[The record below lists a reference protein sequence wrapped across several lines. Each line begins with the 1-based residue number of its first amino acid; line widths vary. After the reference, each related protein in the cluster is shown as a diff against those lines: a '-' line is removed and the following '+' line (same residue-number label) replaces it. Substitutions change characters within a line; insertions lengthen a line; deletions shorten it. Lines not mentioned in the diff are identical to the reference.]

1 MYRVNAERSQEKNDR
16 NGRIERCT
24 KVTPQCLPGR
34 KSLRDENSTPY
45 RSRKST
51 NAWASQYRLTPQGK
65 LKLHNLAFMDATDQ
79 LGFQFR
85 PAERRVWTVRALV
98 SAVRSHIEREYSDCW
113 VEGEISNL
121 RIPDSG
127 HLYFTLKEE
136 SAQIRVVMFR
146 SSAKL
151 LRFRPENGLHVTVR
165 GRITVYEDRGE
176 LQISAEFMEPK
187 GAGAL
192 QLAFEQLKARLQA
205 EGLFEVSRKKPI
217 PPLPQR
223 IGIITSPQGAALRD
237 ILNILA
243 RRHHSANVLIYPAQV
258 QGEAAAGEVM
268 AGVRFF
274 NQDLQRGGAVEV
286 IVIARGGG
294 SAEDLAAFN
303 HEGLARAVA
312 DSKIP
317 VISAI
322 GHETDFTIIDFVA
335 DLRAPT
341 PSAAAELVIRSRQ
354 DIEAQAEDLCRRLE
368 RALRYR
374 LLMARQEL
382 TERAQHGAFARMM
395 DGIHRRQQ
403 KLDEQRFRLEK
414 AERQLL
420 ERCRRRSENVSSA
433 VRHYDARRRLA
444 AVRQGLEAQVA
455 NLAAAIRRRLLESGG
470 ALDRR
475 AASLEAL
482 SPVAILNRGY
492 ALVFDAKGR
501 LVKDAAR
508 LEAGD
513 ELSARLARGRVR
525 ARVTASEPGEPEPGD
540 LH

>member
-1 MYRVNAERSQEKNDR
+1 MGMA
-16 NGRIERCT
+16 
-24 KVTPQCLPGR
+24 
-34 KSLRDENSTPY
+34 
-45 RSRKST
+45 
-51 NAWASQYRLTPQGK
+51 
-65 LKLHNLAFMDATDQ
+65 DQ

-85 PAERRVWTVRALV
+85 APERRIWTVRALV
-98 SAVRSHIEREYSDCW
+98 AAVRTHVEREYSDCW

-136 SAQIRVVMFR
+136 AAQIRVVMFR

-151 LRFRPENGLHVTVR
+151 LRFRPENGLRVTVR

-176 LQISAEFMEPK
+176 LQISAEFMEPQ

-192 QLAFEQLKARLQA
+192 QLAFEQLKTRLQA
-205 EGLFEVSRKKPI
+205 EGLFEASRKKLI
-217 PPLPQR
+217 PALPQR

-243 RRHHSANVLIYPAQV
+243 RRHHSANVVIYPAQV
-258 QGEAAAGEVM
+258 QGDAAAREVM
-268 AGVRFF
+268 AGLRHF
-274 NQDLQRGGAVEV
+274 NQDLRRGSAVEV
-286 IVIARGGG
+286 IIVARGGG
-294 SAEDLAAFN
+294 SAEDLACFN

-322 GHETDFTIIDFVA
+322 GHETDFTIVDFAA

-354 DIEAQAEDLCRRLE
+354 EIEAQAEELNRRLE
-368 RALRYR
+368 RAVRYR
-374 LLMARQEL
+374 LLMARQQL
-382 TERAQHGAFARMM
+382 IERAQHGAFARMM
-395 DGIHRRQQ
+395 DGIHWRQQ

-414 AERQLL
+414 AERQIL
-420 ERCRRRSENVSSA
+420 ERCRRRAENVAAA
-433 VRHYDARRRLA
+433 VRHYDARQRLA
-444 AVRQGLEAQVA
+444 AARQQLASEVA
-455 NLAAAIRRRLLESGG
+455 NLAAAVHKRLLGSRGR
-470 ALDRR
+470 LDRLS
-475 AASLEAL
+475 ASLEAL

-492 ALVFDAKGR
+492 ALVFDAGGQ
-501 LVKDAAR
+501 LVKDAAQ
-508 LEAGD
+508 LKGGD

-525 ARVTASEPGEPEPGD
+525 ARVTATEGGETQSRNLRSQD
-540 LH
+540 S

>member
-1 MYRVNAERSQEKNDR
+1 MEMS
-16 NGRIERCT
+16 
-24 KVTPQCLPGR
+24 
-34 KSLRDENSTPY
+34 
-45 RSRKST
+45 
-51 NAWASQYRLTPQGK
+51 
-65 LKLHNLAFMDATDQ
+65 DQ

-85 PAERRVWTVRALV
+85 VPERRVWTVRALV
-98 SAVRSHIEREYSDCW
+98 LAVRSLVERQYSDCW

-176 LQISAEFMEPK
+176 LQISAEFMEPQ

-192 QLAFEQLKARLQA
+192 QLAFEQLKARLQT
-205 EGLFEVSRKKPI
+205 EGLFDASRKKAI
-217 PPLPQR
+217 PSLPQR

-237 ILNILA
+237 ILNILE

-258 QGEAAAGEVM
+258 QGDAAAGEVI
-268 AGVRFF
+268 AGLRYFHEKA
-274 NQDLQRGGAVEV
+274 RHAHPVEV
-286 IVIARGGG
+286 IIIARGGG

-312 DSKIP
+312 ESKIP

-354 DIEAQAEDLCRRLE
+354 EIEAQAKDLNRRLE
-368 RALRYR
+368 RAVRYR

-382 TERAQHGAFARMM
+382 TELAQHGAFASLM
-395 DGIHRRQQ
+395 DGIHRGQQ
-403 KLDEQRFRLEK
+403 KLDERRFRLEK
-414 AERQLL
+414 AQVHLL
-420 ERCRRRSENVSSA
+420 ELSRRRLEIVSAA

-444 AVRQGLEAQVA
+444 AMRRQLEVEMAS
-455 NLAAAIRRRLLESGG
+455 LATATRARLLAGRA

-475 AASLEAL
+475 TASLEAL

-492 ALVFDAKGR
+492 ALVFDGNGQ
-501 LVKDAAR
+501 LVSDAAR
-508 LEAGD
+508 LVSGD
-513 ELSARLARGRVR
+513 EISVRLARGRIR
-525 ARVTASEPGEPEPGD
+525 ARVTSSESGEP
-540 LH
+540 

>member
-1 MYRVNAERSQEKNDR
+1 MEMS
-16 NGRIERCT
+16 
-24 KVTPQCLPGR
+24 
-34 KSLRDENSTPY
+34 
-45 RSRKST
+45 
-51 NAWASQYRLTPQGK
+51 
-65 LKLHNLAFMDATDQ
+65 DQ

-85 PAERRVWTVRALV
+85 PPERRIWTVRALV

-165 GRITVYEDRGE
+165 GRITVYEERGE
-176 LQISAEFMEPK
+176 LQISAEFMEPQ

-205 EGLFEVSRKKPI
+205 EGLFEASRKKPI
-217 PPLPQR
+217 PALPQR

-243 RRHHSANVLIYPAQV
+243 RRHHSANVVIYPVQV
-258 QGEAAAGEVM
+258 QGDSAPGEVM
-268 AGVRFF
+268 AGLRYFHQELRHQETRHQELRR
-274 NQDLQRGGAVEV
+274 QDFRRGGAVEV
-286 IVIARGGG
+286 IIIARGGG
-294 SAEDLAAFN
+294 SAEDLAGFN

-322 GHETDFTIIDFVA
+322 GHETDFTIVDFVA

-354 DIEAQAEDLCRRLE
+354 EIEAQADDLYRRLE
-368 RALRYR
+368 RGLRYR

-382 TERAQHGAFARMM
+382 TDRAQHGAFARMM

-420 ERCRRRSENVSSA
+420 ERCHRRCENVSA
-433 VRHYDARRRLA
+433 TVRHYDARRRLA
-444 AVRQGLEAQVA
+444 AIRQQLQAQVT
-455 NLAAAIRRRLLESGG
+455 NLAAATHRRLLESRG

-475 AASLEAL
+475 TASLEAL

-508 LEAGD
+508 FKAGD

-525 ARVTASEPGEPEPGD
+525 ARVTATERSEPESGERR
-540 LH
+540 

>member
-1 MYRVNAERSQEKNDR
+1 MEMA
-16 NGRIERCT
+16 
-24 KVTPQCLPGR
+24 
-34 KSLRDENSTPY
+34 
-45 RSRKST
+45 
-51 NAWASQYRLTPQGK
+51 
-65 LKLHNLAFMDATDQ
+65 DQ

-85 PAERRVWTVRALV
+85 PPERRVWTVRALV
-98 SAVRSHIEREYSDCW
+98 SAVRSHIESEYSDCW

-205 EGLFEVSRKKPI
+205 EGLFEASRKKPI

-258 QGEAAAGEVM
+258 QGDSAPGEVM
-268 AGVRFF
+268 AGLRHFHQQLRH
-274 NQDLQRGGAVEV
+274 QDSRRGGAVEV
-286 IVIARGGG
+286 IIIARGGG
-294 SAEDLAAFN
+294 SAEDLAGFN

-322 GHETDFTIIDFVA
+322 GHETDFTIVDFVA

-354 DIEAQAEDLCRRLE
+354 EIEAQAEDLYRRLE
-368 RALRYR
+368 HGLRYR

-403 KLDEQRFRLEK
+403 KLDEQRFLLEK

-420 ERCRRRSENVSSA
+420 ERCHRRCENVFAA

-444 AVRQGLEAQVA
+444 NVRQQLEAQVA
-455 NLAAAIRRRLLESGG
+455 NLTSAAHRRLLECRG
-470 ALDRR
+470 ALERQT
-475 AASLEAL
+475 ATLEAL

-501 LVKDAAR
+501 LLKDAAR
-508 LEAGD
+508 LKAGD
-513 ELSARLARGRVR
+513 EVSARLARGRVR
-525 ARVTASEPGEPEPGD
+525 ARVTATERGEP
-540 LH
+540 

>member
-1 MYRVNAERSQEKNDR
+1 MEIS
-16 NGRIERCT
+16 
-24 KVTPQCLPGR
+24 
-34 KSLRDENSTPY
+34 
-45 RSRKST
+45 
-51 NAWASQYRLTPQGK
+51 
-65 LKLHNLAFMDATDQ
+65 DQ

-85 PAERRVWTVRALV
+85 PPERRVWTVRALV

-176 LQISAEFMEPK
+176 LQISAEFMEPQ

-205 EGLFEVSRKKPI
+205 EGLFEASRKKPI

-243 RRHHSANVLIYPAQV
+243 RRHHSANVLIYPVQV
-258 QGEAAAGEVM
+258 QGDSAPGEVM
-268 AGVRFF
+268 AGLRYFHQELRR
-274 NQDLQRGGAVEV
+274 QDLRRGIAVEV
-286 IVIARGGG
+286 IIIARGGG
-294 SAEDLAAFN
+294 SAEDLAGFN

-322 GHETDFTIIDFVA
+322 GHETDFTIVDFVA

-354 DIEAQAEDLCRRLE
+354 EIEGQAEDLYRRLD
-368 RALRYR
+368 RAIRYR

-382 TERAQHGAFARMM
+382 SERTQQGAFARMM
-395 DGIHRRQQ
+395 DGINRRQQ
-403 KLDEQRFRLEK
+403 RLDEGSFGLER

-420 ERCRRRSENVSSA
+420 ERSYRRWEIASSA
-433 VRHYDARRRLA
+433 VRHYDALQRLA
-444 AVRQGLEAQVA
+444 AIRQRIEAQTASLVS
-455 NLAAAIRRRLLESGG
+455 AAHARLRAGRSE
-470 ALDRR
+470 LDR
-475 AASLEAL
+475 
-482 SPVAILNRGY
+482 
-492 ALVFDAKGR
+492 
-501 LVKDAAR
+501 
-508 LEAGD
+508 
-513 ELSARLARGRVR
+513 
-525 ARVTASEPGEPEPGD
+525 
-540 LH
+540 

>member
-1 MYRVNAERSQEKNDR
+1 
-16 NGRIERCT
+16 
-24 KVTPQCLPGR
+24 
-34 KSLRDENSTPY
+34 
-45 RSRKST
+45 
-51 NAWASQYRLTPQGK
+51 
-65 LKLHNLAFMDATDQ
+65 
-79 LGFQFR
+79 
-85 PAERRVWTVRALV
+85 VRALV

-136 SAQIRVVMFR
+136 TAQIRVVMFR

-151 LRFRPENGLHVTVR
+151 LRFRPENGLHVTIR
-165 GRITVYEDRGE
+165 GRITVYEERGE
-176 LQISAEFMEPK
+176 LQISAEFMEPQ

-192 QLAFEQLKARLQA
+192 QLAFEQLKAKLQA
-205 EGLFEVSRKKPI
+205 EGLFEASRKKPI

-258 QGEAAAGEVM
+258 QGDSAPGEVM
-268 AGVRFF
+268 AGLRYFHQELRHQETRHQELRR
-274 NQDLQRGGAVEV
+274 QDLRRGGAVEV
-286 IVIARGGG
+286 IIIARGGG
-294 SAEDLAAFN
+294 SAEDLAGFN

-322 GHETDFTIIDFVA
+322 GHETDFTIVDFVA

-354 DIEAQAEDLCRRLE
+354 EIEAQAEDLSRRLE
-368 RALRYR
+368 RGLRYR

-382 TERAQHGAFARMM
+382 TDRAQHGAFARMM

-420 ERCRRRSENVSSA
+420 ERCHRRCENVSA
-433 VRHYDARRRLA
+433 TVRHYDARRRLA
-444 AVRQGLEAQVA
+444 AIRQQLQAQVA
-455 NLAAAIRRRLLESGG
+455 NLAAATRRRLLESRG

-475 AASLEAL
+475 TASLEAL

-492 ALVFDAKGR
+492 ALVFDSKGR

-508 LEAGD
+508 LKSGD
-513 ELSARLARGRVR
+513 KLSARLALGRVR
-525 ARVTASEPGEPEPGD
+525 ARVTATERSEPESGE

>member
-1 MYRVNAERSQEKNDR
+1 MEMA
-16 NGRIERCT
+16 
-24 KVTPQCLPGR
+24 
-34 KSLRDENSTPY
+34 
-45 RSRKST
+45 
-51 NAWASQYRLTPQGK
+51 
-65 LKLHNLAFMDATDQ
+65 DQ

-85 PAERRVWTVRALV
+85 PPERRVWTVRALV
-98 SAVRSHIEREYSDCW
+98 SAVRSHIESEYSDCW

-205 EGLFEVSRKKPI
+205 EGLFEASRKKPI

-258 QGEAAAGEVM
+258 QGDSAPGEVM
-268 AGVRFF
+268 AGLRHFHQQLRH
-274 NQDLQRGGAVEV
+274 QDSRRGGAVEV
-286 IVIARGGG
+286 IIIARGGG
-294 SAEDLAAFN
+294 SAEDLAGFN

-322 GHETDFTIIDFVA
+322 GHETDFTIVDFVA

-354 DIEAQAEDLCRRLE
+354 EIEAQAEDLYRRLE
-368 RALRYR
+368 HGLRYR

-403 KLDEQRFRLEK
+403 KLDEQRFLLEK

-420 ERCRRRSENVSSA
+420 ERCHRRCENVFAA

-444 AVRQGLEAQVA
+444 NVRQQLEAQVA
-455 NLAAAIRRRLLESGG
+455 NLTSAAHRRLLECRG
-470 ALDRR
+470 ALDRQT
-475 AASLEAL
+475 ASLEAL
-482 SPVAILNRGY
+482 SPMAILNRGY
-492 ALVFDAKGR
+492 ALVFDAKGQ
-501 LVKDAAR
+501 LLKDAAR
-508 LEAGD
+508 LKAGD
-513 ELSARLARGRVR
+513 EVSARLARGRVR
-525 ARVTASEPGEPEPGD
+525 ARVTSTERGEP
-540 LH
+540 

>member
-1 MYRVNAERSQEKNDR
+1 MEIS
-16 NGRIERCT
+16 
-24 KVTPQCLPGR
+24 
-34 KSLRDENSTPY
+34 
-45 RSRKST
+45 
-51 NAWASQYRLTPQGK
+51 
-65 LKLHNLAFMDATDQ
+65 DQ

-85 PAERRVWTVRALV
+85 PPERRVWTVRALV

-151 LRFRPENGLHVTVR
+151 LRFRPENGLRVTVR

-176 LQISAEFMEPK
+176 LQISAEFMEPQ

-205 EGLFEVSRKKPI
+205 EGLFEASRKKPI

-243 RRHHSANVLIYPAQV
+243 RRHHSANVLIYPVQV
-258 QGEAAAGEVM
+258 QGDSAPGEVM
-268 AGVRFF
+268 AGLRYFHQELRH
-274 NQDLQRGGAVEV
+274 QDLRRGIAVEV
-286 IVIARGGG
+286 IIIARGGG
-294 SAEDLAAFN
+294 SAEDLAGFN

-322 GHETDFTIIDFVA
+322 GHETDFTIVDFVA

-354 DIEAQAEDLCRRLE
+354 EIETQAEDLYRRLE
-368 RALRYR
+368 RGLRYR
-374 LLMARQEL
+374 LLMAHQEL
-382 TERAQHGAFARMM
+382 ADRAQHAAFARTM

-420 ERCRRRSENVSSA
+420 ERCHRRCENVSA
-433 VRHYDARRRLA
+433 TVRHYDARRRLA
-444 AVRQGLEAQVA
+444 AIRQQLQAQVA
-455 NLAAAIRRRLLESGG
+455 NLAAATHTRLLESRG

-475 AASLEAL
+475 TASLEAL
-482 SPVAILNRGY
+482 SPLAILNRGY

-508 LEAGD
+508 LKAGD
-513 ELSARLARGRVR
+513 ELLARLARGRFR
-525 ARVTASEPGEPEPGD
+525 SRVTAIERNEPESGER
-540 LH
+540 H

>member
-1 MYRVNAERSQEKNDR
+1 MEMS
-16 NGRIERCT
+16 
-24 KVTPQCLPGR
+24 
-34 KSLRDENSTPY
+34 
-45 RSRKST
+45 
-51 NAWASQYRLTPQGK
+51 
-65 LKLHNLAFMDATDQ
+65 DQ

-85 PAERRVWTVRALV
+85 PPERRVWTVRALV

-205 EGLFEVSRKKPI
+205 EGLFEVTRKKPI
-217 PPLPQR
+217 PPLPQK

-243 RRHHSANVLIYPAQV
+243 RRHHSANVVIYPAQV
-258 QGEAAAGEVM
+258 QGDSAPGEVM
-268 AGVRFF
+268 AGLRYFH
-274 NQDLQRGGAVEV
+274 QELRRGGAVEV
-286 IVIARGGG
+286 IIIARGGG
-294 SAEDLAAFN
+294 SAEDLAGFN

-322 GHETDFTIIDFVA
+322 GHETDFTIVDFVS

-354 DIEAQAEDLCRRLE
+354 EIEAQAEDLSRRLE
-368 RALRYR
+368 RGLRYR

-382 TERAQHGAFARMM
+382 AGRAQHGAFARMM

-420 ERCRRRSENVSSA
+420 ERCHRRCENVSA
-433 VRHYDARRRLA
+433 TVRHYDARRRLA
-444 AVRQGLEAQVA
+444 AIRQQLQAQVA
-455 NLAAAIRRRLLESGG
+455 NLAAATHTRLLESRG

-475 AASLEAL
+475 TASLEAL
-482 SPVAILNRGY
+482 SPLAILNRGY

-508 LEAGD
+508 LKAGD
-513 ELSARLARGRVR
+513 ELSARLARGRIR
-525 ARVTASEPGEPEPGD
+525 ARVTATERSDPESGER
-540 LH
+540 H

>member
-1 MYRVNAERSQEKNDR
+1 MVMS
-16 NGRIERCT
+16 
-24 KVTPQCLPGR
+24 
-34 KSLRDENSTPY
+34 
-45 RSRKST
+45 
-51 NAWASQYRLTPQGK
+51 
-65 LKLHNLAFMDATDQ
+65 DQ

-85 PAERRVWTVRALV
+85 PPERRVWTVRALV
-98 SAVRSHIEREYSDCW
+98 AAVRSHIEREYSDCW

-136 SAQIRVVMFR
+136 TSQIRVVMFR

-165 GRITVYEDRGE
+165 GRITVYEERGE

-205 EGLFEVSRKKPI
+205 EGLFDPSRKKPI

-223 IGIITSPQGAALRD
+223 IGLITSPQGAALRD

-258 QGEAAAGEVM
+258 QGDAAPGEVM
-268 AGVRFF
+268 AGLRHF
-274 NQDLQRGGAVEV
+274 NQELHRPDSRFRAVEV
-286 IVIARGGG
+286 IIIARGGG
-294 SAEDLAAFN
+294 SVEDLACFN

-312 DSKIP
+312 NSKIP

-322 GHETDFTIIDFVA
+322 GHETDFTIVDFVA

-354 DIEAQAEDLCRRLE
+354 EIEAQVEDLYRRLE

-374 LLMARQEL
+374 LLMARQDL

-403 KLDEQRFRLEK
+403 RVDEQRFRLEK

-420 ERCRRRSENVSSA
+420 DRFHRRCESTIAA

-444 AVRQGLEAQVA
+444 AVRQELQAQVA
-455 NLAAAIRRRLLESGG
+455 NLAAATHTRLLELRG
-470 ALDRR
+470 ALDRQT
-475 AASLEAL
+475 ASLEAL

-492 ALVFDAKGR
+492 AMIFDAKGELVRDAGR
-501 LVKDAAR
+501 LN
-508 LEAGD
+508 AG
-513 ELSARLARGRVR
+513 EEVSARLARGRLR
-525 ARVTASEPGEPEPGD
+525 ARVTATERDEPQS
-540 LH
+540 

>member
-1 MYRVNAERSQEKNDR
+1 ME
-16 NGRIERCT
+16 
-24 KVTPQCLPGR
+24 
-34 KSLRDENSTPY
+34 
-45 RSRKST
+45 
-51 NAWASQYRLTPQGK
+51 
-65 LKLHNLAFMDATDQ
+65 MTDQ

-85 PAERRVWTVRALV
+85 PPERRVWTVRALV

-151 LRFRPENGLHVTVR
+151 LRFRPENGLQVTVR

-205 EGLFEVSRKKPI
+205 EGLFEAARKKPI

-223 IGIITSPQGAALRD
+223 IGVITSPQGAALRD

-258 QGEAAAGEVM
+258 QGDAAPGEVM
-268 AGVRFF
+268 AGLRHFHLHQEHRHGRV
-274 NQDLQRGGAVEV
+274 VEV
-286 IVIARGGG
+286 IIIARGGG

-322 GHETDFTIIDFVA
+322 GHETDFTIVDFVA

-354 DIEAQAEDLCRRLE
+354 EIEAQAEDLYRRLE
-368 RALRYR
+368 RGLRYR

-382 TERAQHGAFARMM
+382 AERAQHGAFARMM

-403 KLDEQRFRLEK
+403 KVDEQRFRLEK

-420 ERCRRRSENVSSA
+420 ERCRRRSENVSAA
-433 VRHYDARRRLA
+433 VRHYDARRLMA
-444 AVRQGLEAQVA
+444 AVRQRLEAQVA
-455 NLAAAIRRRLLESGG
+455 NLAAATHTRLLQNRG
-470 ALDRR
+470 ALERQT
-475 AASLEAL
+475 ASLEAL

-492 ALVFDAKGR
+492 ALVFDAKGE

-508 LEAGD
+508 LKAGD
-513 ELSARLARGRVR
+513 EVSARLARGRVR
-525 ARVTASEPGEPEPGD
+525 ARVTATERGETESKSPTLE
-540 LH
+540 

>member
-1 MYRVNAERSQEKNDR
+1 MQ
-16 NGRIERCT
+16 
-24 KVTPQCLPGR
+24 
-34 KSLRDENSTPY
+34 
-45 RSRKST
+45 
-51 NAWASQYRLTPQGK
+51 
-65 LKLHNLAFMDATDQ
+65 DQ

-85 PAERRVWTVRALV
+85 PPERRVWTVLALV

-176 LQISAEFMEPK
+176 LQVSAEYIEPK

-205 EGLFEVSRKKPI
+205 EGLFETSRKKAV

-223 IGIITSPQGAALRD
+223 IGVITSPQGAALRD

-258 QGEAAAGEVM
+258 QGDSAPGEVM
-268 AGVRFF
+268 AGLRHFHL
-274 NQDLQRGGAVEV
+274 DIRRGGAVEV
-286 IVIARGGG
+286 IIIARGGG
-294 SAEDLAAFN
+294 SVEDLSCFN

-317 VISAI
+317 IISAI
-322 GHETDFTIIDFVA
+322 GHETDFTIVDFVA

-341 PSAAAELVIRSRQ
+341 PSAAAELVIVSRQ
-354 DIEAQAEDLCRRLE
+354 EIEAQAEDLSRRLE

-374 LLMARQEL
+374 LLMARQDL

-403 KLDEQRFRLEK
+403 KVDEQRFRLEK

-420 ERCRRRSENVSSA
+420 ERCQRRCENVA
-433 VRHYDARRRLA
+433 AGIRHYDARRRLGA
-444 AVRQGLEAQVA
+444 IRQQLEAQVA
-455 NLAAAIRRRLLESGG
+455 NLAAATHTRLLEARGT
-470 ALDRR
+470 LDRHN
-475 AASLEAL
+475 ASLEAL

-492 ALVFDAKGR
+492 ALVFDANGQ
-501 LVKDAAR
+501 LVKDAAQFKT
-508 LEAGD
+508 GD
-513 ELSARLARGRVR
+513 ELSARLARGQVR
-525 ARVTASEPGEPEPGD
+525 ARVTGAESS
-540 LH
+540 